1 MNSSRKAIVTRRWF
15 ARALLAAMAAPASA
29 LSAACGADDAEG
41 ATAEDAGADAPD
53 SSASTYADGD
63 YAATGWYGGLPS
75 SIGVAVTLEN
85 AVLTSVTVTPHATDP
100 TSLDYQRRFGAAVP
114 SVVVGKRIDE
124 VNVGRLAGSSGTPVG
139 FNDAIRQIKEQAR
152 RP

>member
-1 MNSSRKAIVTRRWF
+1 MNSSRIAVVTRRWL

-29 LSAACGADDAEG
+29 LSAACAAEDAEG
-41 ATAEDAGADAPD
+41 ATPEDAGADASD
-53 SSASTYADGD
+53 SSASTYVDGD

-75 SIGVAVTLEN
+75 SIGVAVTLES
-85 AVLTSVTVTPHATDP
+85 AVLTAVTVTPHATDL
-100 TSLDYQRRFGAAVP
+100 TSLDYQRRFGAEVP
-114 SVVVGKRIDE
+114 RVVVGKRIDE

-139 FNDAIRQIKEQAR
+139 FNDAIRQIKDQAR